1 MNENNSFRIAFPKE
15 KTMNTKTVRSTALS
29 VLLAFALTFGSFT
42 SGQARTESDPLMSD
56 KTINLAFFY
65 KPPTNSDAATV
76 VRNFSTVILTGG
88 DESFRNQLTSKGFSS
103 TITQY
108 YGAIGI
114 QDPGN
119 CTSSPR
125 HNQVAY
131 NAGDFC
137 SISQNHPDW
146 FLLDATGQRIL
157 ASPGSDIYR
166 MDPGNS
172 GWRNFFVTR
181 VLEYQGKNGWSGLFL
196 DNLEASLSDIQKYG
210 STTAKYPDDASYQSA
225 MLGFLQYL
233 KTNYSHPIL
242 ANIIARR
249 DEASWFKYMPYLDGA
264 MQERWAVDWSTT
276 VYVSET
282 KWKSDMAL
290 AEKTQSQGKYILLVA
305 PGNETD
311 ANRQQFAFASY
322 LLISNGKSAFRYSN
336 SKNYAQVW
344 LYSNYQL
351 DLGTPLGPRYQNG
364 SLWQRDFTKG
374 YVIVDPINHTST
386 ISTSP
391 LSSWAPTATP
401 LSPTPSVPTPTV
413 NTIAPTRTPVQP
425 TSTPR
430 QSTATPIILP
440 TQTLALPTAT
450 NLQPT
455 ATPLQPTV
463 TPMILP
469 TEMSAPV
476 TTTPLPTA
484 TGVVQPTTGPASE
497 AIFDDKDSGL
507 VYSPGWENQSTT
519 NAYKGSYK
527 LVTQNGASAIFTFT
541 GQSFSLLY
549 KGGITFSKFDL
560 YVDGQLV
567 GTLDQKLST
576 TTYQKRWDY
585 PGQLGLGQH
594 TLKLIFKVTS
604 STIYRG
610 SLDAVIVR

>member
-1 MNENNSFRIAFPKE
+1 
-15 KTMNTKTVRSTALS
+15 MNTKTVRSTGLS

-42 SGQARTESDPLMSD
+42 SGQARTASAPLMSD
-56 KTINLAFFY
+56 KPINLAFFY

-76 VRNFSTVILTGG
+76 VSNFNTVILTGG
-88 DESFRNQLTSKGFSS
+88 DESFRNQLTSRGFSS
-103 TITQY
+103 TVTQY

-146 FLLDATGQRIL
+146 FLLDTAGQRIP
-157 ASPGSDIYR
+157 ASPGSDTYR

-181 VLEYQGKNGWSGLFL
+181 ILEYQGNNGWSGLFL

-210 STTAKYPDDASYQSA
+210 STAARYPDDATYQSA
-225 MLGFLQYL
+225 ILGFLQYL
-233 KTNYSHPIL
+233 RANYSHPVL

-282 KWKSDMAL
+282 KWKSDMGL
-290 AEKTQSQGKYILLVA
+290 AEKTQNQGKYILLVA

-311 ANRQQFAFASY
+311 ADRQQFAFASY

-336 SKNYAQVW
+336 SRNYAQVW

-351 DLGTPLGPRYQNG
+351 DLGMPLGPRYQNG
-364 SLWQRDFTKG
+364 SLWRRDFTKG
-374 YVIVDPINHTST
+374 YVIVDPVNHTST

-391 LSSWAPTATP
+391 SSSSVPTATP
-401 LSPTPSVPTPTV
+401 ISPTPSVPTP
-413 NTIAPTRTPVQP
+413 IATMITPTRTPLQP
-425 TSTPR
+425 
-430 QSTATPIILP
+430 TATPMVLS

-450 NLQPT
+450 NLQQTATPIVAPTQTMVLPT
-455 ATPLQPTV
+455 ATLLQPTG
-463 TPMILP
+463 TPVILP
-469 TEMSAPV
+469 TETSAPA
-476 TTTPLPTA
+476 TTTPLPTT
-484 TGVVQPTTGPASE
+484 TGIVQPTTTSIPTTSPSAE
-497 AIFDDKDSGL
+497 TIFDDQNSGI
-507 VYSPGWENQSTT
+507 VYSAGWENQSTT
-519 NAYKGSYK
+519 KAYQGSYK
-527 LVTQNGASAIFTFT
+527 LVTQNGASATFTFI
-541 GQSFSLLY
+541 GRSFSILY
-549 KGGITFSKFDL
+549 KGGVTFSKFDV

-576 TTYQKRWDY
+576 TAYQKRWDY
-585 PGQLGLGQH
+585 PGQLVPGQH
-594 TLKLIFKVTS
+594 SLKLIFKVTS

>member
-1 MNENNSFRIAFPKE
+1 MNI
-15 KTMNTKTVRSTALS
+15 KTVRSTALS
-29 VLLAFALTFGSFT
+29 VVLTFALTFGSFT
-42 SGQARTESDPLMSD
+42 SGQARTESAPLMSD
-56 KTINLAFFY
+56 KPINLAFFY

-76 VRNFSTVILTGG
+76 VSNFNTVILTGG

-146 FLLDATGQRIL
+146 FLLDATGQRIP
-157 ASPGSDIYR
+157 ASPGSDTYR
-166 MDPGNS
+166 MDPSNP

-210 STTAKYPDDASYQSA
+210 STTAKYPDDASYQA
-225 MLGFLQYL
+225 AILGFLQYL

-344 LYSNYQL
+344 LYRNYQL

-374 YVIVDPINHTST
+374 HVIVDPVNHTST

-391 LSSWAPTATP
+391 SSSSAPTATR
-401 LSPTPSVPTPTV
+401 LSPTPSVSTPTPT
-413 NTIAPTRTPVQP
+413 PPQP
-425 TSTPR
+425 
-430 QSTATPIILP
+430 TATPIILP

-450 NLQPT
+450 L
-455 ATPLQPTV
+455 LQPTV

-469 TEMSAPV
+469 TETSVLA
-476 TTTPLPTA
+476 TTSPLPTA
-484 TGVVQPTTGPASE
+484 TGIVQPTSTSIPTIGPASE
-497 AIFDDKDSGL
+497 TIFDDRSSGI
-507 VYSPGWENQSTT
+507 VYSAGWENQSTT
-519 NAYKGSYK
+519 KAYKGSYK
-527 LVTQNGASAIFTFT
+527 LVTQNGASATFTFT

-549 KGGITFSKFDL
+549 KGGVTFSKFDV
-560 YVDGQLV
+560 YIDGQKV

-576 TTYQKRWDY
+576 TTYQKGWDY
-585 PGQLGLGQH
+585 PGQLVPGQH